1 MIATMKILITEQR
14 PGSATVVAQ
23 RLGAAGHTLT
33 YCHAPDGEATCVAL
47 SKGGRCPLADVD
59 VSVVVDARAD
69 TADMTDSEF
78 GAICAI
84 RHGTPLVV
92 AGPVPNPDLSP
103 WREADRRCD
112 PRDVVAACEEAT
124 SPVGATAHREVTAAA
139 IRVMR
144 RFGVT
149 QSPRILLRKRR
160 GAVDAFVIT
169 DRALPP
175 GTREAIRIAVRARL
189 ASYTPHWQYGDV
201 IFRP

>member
-1 MIATMKILITEQR
+1 MKILITEQR
-14 PGSATVVAQ
+14 PGSAAEVAQ
-23 RLGAAGHTLT
+23 RLGAAGHIPT
-33 YCHAPDGEATCVAL
+33 YCHAPDREETCVGL

-59 VSVVVDARAD
+59 VPVVVDARSDA
-69 TADMTDSEF
+69 ADMTDSEF

-139 IRVMR
+139 TRVMR
-144 RFGVT
+144 RLGVT
-149 QSPRILLRKRR
+149 HSPRIVLRKRP
-160 GAVDAFVIT
+160 GAVGAFITT

-189 ASYTPHWQYGDV
+189 APYTPHWQYAEV